1 MLVSQAISSLPGGS
15 ASYDN
20 GIVRFHQNAEWHH
33 HHHHQAELVGGA
45 YSFVVVFCFCLS
57 SHCWLKSEIPSRDV
71 SLLIDLRKKK
81 EKHQCDWL
89 IISPRSAFLPSFL
102 LSINHPPTPPSPGG
116 RCSNPLIG
124 FLLYDSASSQ
134 EQREHHQSSSRSRVA
149 SQPDG
154 NQTFYFIFL
163 VLGNPLF

>member
-1 MLVSQAISSLPGGS
+1 MIMALFAFIKTQS
-15 ASYDN
+15 
-20 GIVRFHQNAEWHH
+20 GIIITTTRQNWWAEPIH
-33 HHHHQAELVGGA
+33 LLLF
-45 YSFVVVFCFCLS
+45 FVFVFCFCLS

-71 SLLIDLRKKK
+71 SLLIDLRKKRK